1 MAERNSLNLDG
12 VEELAA
18 RHAAV
23 REEIRSWGD
32 ERGLSF
38 ENALRWVAGY
48 ANEQG
53 MYDR

>member
-1 MAERNSLNLDG
+1 MAESSTINLEG

-18 RHAAV
+18 RYAAV
-23 REEIRSWGD
+23 REEIRSWGA

-38 ENALRWVAGY
+38 DNALRWVAGF